1 MFWRKIKFSW
11 FSLAYSY
18 FSIFFN
24 ISTVFFPYRFSC
36 FSIFFHIFTIFFSR
50 KKYGKN
56 TKKYGNNME
65 KIWRQKAPL
74 SGGGSLSA
82 SSPALAISC
91 PSPHPA
97 LNAAASMTTQVKR
110 VSCTA
115 AMYVTT
121 VCDSVTLCFPPVR
134 TQCLGY
140 TLSLYAICSSNRRN
154 ELLYTQLQMQVVKSP
169 NGHKI

>member
-1 MFWRKIKFSW
+1 
-11 FSLAYSY
+11 
-18 FSIFFN
+18 
-24 ISTVFFPYRFSC
+24 
-36 FSIFFHIFTIFFSR
+36 
-50 KKYGKN
+50 
-56 TKKYGNNME
+56 ME

-74 SGGGSLSA
+74 FGGGSLSA

-110 VSCTA
+110 ASCTA
-115 AMYVTT
+115 TMYVTT

-140 TLSLYAICSSNRRN
+140 TLSLYAICSSTRRN